1 MNDKELQKEL
11 ERLYSLQNIRLRKE
25 EKQVATKEDLELE
38 TLKEE
43 LEGKRQDRKQR
54 GKFAVCIFA
63 LMCCYLAVVLV
74 IIRLKGIGLL
84 SLENTVLNVL
94 LTTTT
99 ANVIGIFIIV
109 AKYLFHH

>member
-1 MNDKELQKEL
+1 MIDELM
-11 ERLYSLQNIRLRKE
+11 RLTSLQSSQSRREERAEATREDIELDTLR
-25 EKQVATKEDLELE
+25 ED
-38 TLKEE
+38 

-54 GKFAVCIFA
+54 GNFAVHIFI
-63 LMCCYLAVVLV
+63 LMCIYLALVLAIVVL
-74 IIRLKGIGLL
+74 KGFGIL
-84 SLENTVLNVL
+84 SLGDTVLNVL

>member
-1 MNDKELQKEL
+1 MNNKEITEEL
-11 ERLYSLQNIRLRKE
+11 NRLYSLQNKTLRSE
-25 EKQVATKEDLELE
+25 ERQQGRREDIELD
-38 TLKEE
+38 TLREN

-54 GKFAVCIFA
+54 GNFAVRIFN
-63 LMCCYLAVVLV
+63 LMCIYLAVVLLIV
-74 IIRLKGIGLL
+74 TLKGFRVLDL
-84 SLENTVLNVL
+84 DNTVLNVL

>member
-1 MNDKELQKEL
+1 MNDKELQREL
-11 ERLYSLQNIRLRKE
+11 ERLYSLQGIRLRKE

-54 GKFAVCIFA
+54 GNFAVCIFV

-74 IIRLKGIGLL
+74 IIILKGIGLL